1 MKRKF
6 TGLLMCMLLTCMSLF
21 AGCSLVEPNYYNYY
35 NQVVAYVEHKDIGMQ
50 YTITKQ
56 DLVSAYQSYGYT
68 YEQYYSYT
76 REEALKETL
85 NLLENR
91 VITLATAEEEFG
103 VSKNGTGLTEKEKTY
118 LYESV
123 VDTLQE
129 NLTSY
134 YNEIIGNDDSQ
145 EESDDITF
153 NGYTKNATLEPDLTI
168 HRVET
173 PDNLLSDFRYEIA
186 RDFNNENDFDL
197 IYVNLID
204 SLTDDNYKKAFENYL
219 RTLKGSEY
227 GMNLSTDTRSIFERE
242 FNRLYEVLYE
252 NYILEKYSVSNQNSD
267 SLSSITASRIVN
279 LYTSKVRSS
288 YTQYVIDKD
297 TSYDDNVQS
306 SLNSTYYFKED
317 NDSTKFFTVANVLF
331 RFTDEQQALYDEY
344 SAAVDDGSGVNYD
357 TLIKNL
363 YSQITPVIREKYEE
377 DGTIVYREAEKSKET
392 ADMTIND
399 ILSLMQRELSTLQT
413 DGDVNKIGDKIN
425 EYIYMYNEDTGMHN
439 ADSNYVVGID
449 SEGNAVSSFVDEFND
464 AAIALYNGGKA
475 EIGDISG
482 LIKTQYGY
490 HVLIYTGACE
500 NLFDG
505 ITSSFE
511 LSEEAISVLYSTRVN
526 ILVDETYFDVLY
538 DEIYT
543 DNYAYFEE
551 ANINYL
557 RENYNIYEYNGRYS
571 DLLS

>member
-21 AGCSLVEPNYYNYY
+21 AGCSLVEPNYYDYY
-35 NQVVAYVEHKDIGMQ
+35 NQVVAYVENKDTGD
-50 YTITKQ
+50 YYSITKQ
-56 DLVSAYQSYGYT
+56 DLISAYQSYGYS
-68 YEQYYSYT
+68 YEQYEGKT
-76 REEALKETL
+76 RQEALKETL
-85 NLLENR
+85 KLLENR
-91 VITLATAEEEFG
+91 IITLAEAEKKFG
-103 VSKNGTGLTEKEKTY
+103 VSKDGKGLTEKEKTY

-123 VDTLQE
+123 VDAVKE

-134 YNEIIGNDDSQ
+134 YNDIMGIENSQ

-153 NGYTKNATLEPDLTI
+153 NGYTKTATLASDLTI
-168 HRVET
+168 HRIET
-173 PDNLLSDFRYEIA
+173 SDNLLSDFRYETA
-186 RDFNNENDFDL
+186 RDFKVESDFDL

-204 SLTDDNYKKAFENYL
+204 SLTDNNYKKAFEKYL

-227 GMNLSTDTRSIFERE
+227 GMDLSSDTKSIFERE
-242 FNRLYEVLYE
+242 FNRIYEVLYE

-297 TSYDDNVQS
+297 SSYDDNVQG

-331 RFTDEQQALYDEY
+331 KFTDEQQALYDEY

-357 TLIKNL
+357 ALIDEL
-363 YSQITPVIREKYEE
+363 YSQITPVIREKHEE
-377 DGTIVYREAEKSKET
+377 DGTIVYKEAEKSKET
-392 ADMTIND
+392 ADMTIDD
-399 ILSLMQRELSTLQT
+399 ILSLMQRELSVLQT
-413 DGDVNKIGDKIN
+413 EGNVNKIGDKIN
-425 EYIYMYNEDTGMHN
+425 EYIYMYNEDTGMFN
-439 ADSNYVVGID
+439 ADSNYVVGVD
-449 SEGNAVSSFVDEFND
+449 NEGNAVSSFVEEFND
-464 AAIALYNGGKA
+464 AAIELYKGGKA
-475 EIGDISG
+475 QIGDISG
-482 LIKTQYGY
+482 VIKTQYGY

-511 LSEEAISVLYSTRVN
+511 LSEEAISVLYNTRVN

-543 DNYAYFEE
+543 DNFAYFEE
-551 ANINYL
+551 TNINYL
-557 RENYNIYEYNGRYS
+557 RENYNIYEYSGRYS
-571 DLLS
+571 DLIS